1 MKIDDGVWLQSACAD
16 CACDEPTGGIL
27 VKSEI
32 HLKALERSI
41 ELGLLTDA
49 EVDDRRAVGRL
60 VADVFAQA
68 IKKGS
73 ASGPD
78 RTILKATIA
87 CSRSH
92 RIDDATADPMTSAA
106 SSLRLRCPG
115 LGAGYAPKHV
125 R

>member
-1 MKIDDGVWLQSACAD
+1 MRRLRLRRTYGR
-16 CACDEPTGGIL
+16 IL

-68 IKKGS
+68 IEE
-73 ASGPD
+73 
-78 RTILKATIA
+78 RFRN
-87 CSRSH
+87 RS
-92 RIDDATADPMTSAA
+92 
-106 SSLRLRCPG
+106 
-115 LGAGYAPKHV
+115 
-125 R
+125 